1 MSPRIS
7 VGPGRWEFTG
17 FDPSH
22 AIQNVNKPVDGP
34 SFALDDWLEP
44 TALGTAV
51 SEIPAAKQ
59 VRQLRGT
66 NPKRGGSLRQALE
79 GRLIW

>member
-7 VGPGRWEFTG
+7 VGPGRWEFAG

-34 SFALDDWLEP
+34 SFTLDDWLEP
-44 TALGTAV
+44 TAFRAAIGEVPTA
-51 SEIPAAKQ
+51 EQ
-59 VRQLRGT
+59 VRQV
-66 NPKRGGSLRQALE
+66 
-79 GRLIW
+79 